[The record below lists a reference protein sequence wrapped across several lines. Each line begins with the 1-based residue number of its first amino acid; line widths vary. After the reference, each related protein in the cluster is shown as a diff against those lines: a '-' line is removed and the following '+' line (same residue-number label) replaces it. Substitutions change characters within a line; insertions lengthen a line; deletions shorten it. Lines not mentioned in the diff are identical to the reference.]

1 MWEWI
6 AFAAGIGFGI
16 MGLAAYIKTNLES
29 KQREK
34 DLQVKIEKLEERS
47 RQKEKELQYRIGELM
62 KGQIIDPRLLITREK
77 DLINSSSE
85 DIWILGINALGVFH
99 ESFEDI
105 ISFIKNGG
113 KARVLLLNP
122 ESEAFKQRE
131 KREEGINGEKS
142 GRLRA
147 EYATSIAFCKDI
159 IRLSNKRK
167 SLDLRVSLWNRQLNR
182 SNLPVFLYFLRFHS
196 KNLFTALSAQ
206 SKLILRKAV
215 GDLMR
220 SVLPTGYAVIA
231 VRGVVIPVMSMYSSA
246 TIAPLLDISS
256 LR

>member
-105 ISFIKNGG
+105 IRFIKNGG

-147 EYATSIAFCKDI
+147 EYATSIAFCKAI

-167 SLDLRVSLWNRQLNR
+167 SLDLRVYNKEPKVALLVADPKRNTGMLHVNEYPSPESARGYVGEHRFIPKQWPDIFQKWVNAYEAIWDK
-182 SNLPVFLYFLRFHS
+182 SKKVNL
-196 KNLFTALSAQ
+196 
-206 SKLILRKAV
+206 
-215 GDLMR
+215 
-220 SVLPTGYAVIA
+220 
-231 VRGVVIPVMSMYSSA
+231 
-246 TIAPLLDISS
+246 
-256 LR
+256 